1 MPKIIV
7 NAAAAAGKG
16 DVPIT
21 INERPASFFLRTPTL
36 NHIIQGMEARSFDL
50 VLIAASVFTA
60 DALISRGG
68 SSRADFGEGWHRDLR
83 FVIPVREVEFWR
95 GQTEPLANLL
105 EFLTGD
111 RFEFSFVHRPHKGP
125 AQSDLLL
132 GERRPAEA
140 DRIILFS
147 GGLDSLTGALE
158 ALLSDEARP
167 ILVTHCSASKTV
179 SVQKRLVAELKDR
192 FPGRVT
198 WAPALGT
205 LRGQK
210 AKETTQRSRS
220 FFYAALGY
228 AAASVVGASRI
239 SFCENGIVSVN
250 LPISRQ
256 VIGTMATRTT
266 HPLFLH
272 RLEALLSQVAGKS
285 ILVDNPYAWLT
296 KTEVVT
302 RLRTLGGADLI
313 AKTNSCSSVRARTQE
328 HPLCGCCSQ
337 CLDRRFAVLA
347 ADLAQHDPASRY
359 EVDLFL
365 GQRKSPQDRTMAND
379 WTRHASRRLCVAP
392 PHQFQADFAAPL
404 ADVAAGYP
412 QQRPGEVLTAAYE
425 MHRRHGA
432 AVHDVLQNMLRQYG
446 PLIIKGAVPED
457 SLLATVLKDGVEAPI
472 ATDETIETDDP
483 VVADVVDGIFPLRL
497 TFDPD
502 GSPRLRVIGLGDFS
516 GKSYQ
521 VVGKL
526 RPYHEEDRKSA
537 TAPERHCFA
546 PPGHLGETKERVRQQ
561 IKRCRSELAEAYEI
575 IEGQPPETDL
585 LIETGN
591 PHGYRLDPHARFS
604 DG

>member
-1 MPKIIV
+1 MPRIIV

-21 INERPASFFLRTPTL
+21 INERPASFFLRPRAPK
-36 NHIIQGMEARSFDL
+36 HMIQAMEARSFDL
-50 VLIAASVFTA
+50 LLIAASVFTA

-68 SSRADFGEGWHRDLR
+68 NSRADFGEGWYRDLR

-111 RFEFSFVHRPHKGP
+111 RFEFSFVHRAHKNP
-125 AQSDLLL
+125 AQSDLLQ

-147 GGLDSLTGALE
+147 GGLDSLTGALD
-158 ALLSDEARP
+158 ALLSDETPP
-167 ILVTHCSASKTV
+167 ILVTHCSASKTI
-179 SVQKRLVAELKDR
+179 SVQKRLFKELAGR

-198 WAPALGT
+198 WAPAIGT
-205 LRGQK
+205 LVGKK

-272 RLEALLSQVAGKS
+272 RLQDLLSKVAGRS

-302 RLRTLGGADLI
+302 RLRNLGGADLI

-347 ADLAQHDPASRY
+347 ADLAQHDPAARY

-365 GQRKSPQDRTMAND
+365 GQRKSSQERTMANE
-379 WTRHASRRLCVAP
+379 WTRHAARRLCVAP
-392 PHQFQADFAAPL
+392 PRQFQADFAAPL

-425 MHRRHGA
+425 MHRRHGM
-432 AVHDVLQNMLRQYG
+432 AVNDVLEKMLRQYG
-446 PLIIKGAVPED
+446 PLIIKGAVPEG
-457 SLLATVLKDGVEAPI
+457 SLLATVLKDGVEAPV
-472 ATDETIETDDP
+472 ATVETIETDDQ
-483 VVADVVDGIFPLRL
+483 VVANGVEGIFPLRL

-502 GSPRLRVIGLGDFS
+502 GGPRLHIVGLGDFS
-516 GKSYQ
+516 GKSFQ
-521 VVGKL
+521 VVGNL
-526 RPYHEEDRKSA
+526 RPYHEEDRLSAKSA
-537 TAPERHCFA
+537 DKHRFIPTGR
-546 PPGHLGETKERVRQQ
+546 LGESKASVRQHVN
-561 IKRCRSELAEAYEI
+561 RCRAALAETYKAV
-575 IEGQPPETDL
+575 EGELPDKAL
-585 LIETGN
+585 LIESGS
-591 PHGYRLDPHARFS
+591 HKGYRLDPTARFVEK
-604 DG
+604 

>member
-1 MPKIIV
+1 MPRIIV

-21 INERPASFFLRTPTL
+21 INERPASFFLRTPTPK
-36 NHIIQGMEARSFDL
+36 HMIQAMEARSFDL
-50 VLIAASVFTA
+50 LLIAASVFTA

-68 SSRADFGEGWHRDLR
+68 SSRADFGEDWHRDLR
-83 FVIPVREVEFWR
+83 FVIPVREAEFWR
-95 GQTEPLANLL
+95 GQTEALANLL

-111 RFEFSFVHRPHKGP
+111 RFEFSFVHRAHKGP
-125 AQSDLLL
+125 AQSDLLQ

-158 ALLSDEARP
+158 ALLSDEAPP
-167 ILVTHCSASKTV
+167 ILVTHRSASKTT
-179 SVQKRLVAELKDR
+179 SVQKRLVAELTDR

-198 WAPALGT
+198 WAPATGT
-205 LRGQK
+205 LRGQE

-228 AAASVVGASRI
+228 AAAAVVGASRI

-272 RLEALLSQVAGKS
+272 RLQDLLSKVAGRS

-302 RLRTLGGADLI
+302 RLRNLGGADLI

-365 GQRKSPQDRTMAND
+365 GQRKNPQERTMAND
-379 WTRHASRRLCVAP
+379 WTRHAARRLCVAP

-404 ADVAAGYP
+404 VDVAAGYP
-412 QQRPGEVLTAAYE
+412 QQRSGEVLTAAYE
-425 MHRRHGA
+425 MHRRHGM
-432 AVHDVLQNMLRQYG
+432 AVNDVLEKMLRQYG
-446 PLIIKGAVPED
+446 PLIIKGGVPED
-457 SLLATVLKDGVEAPI
+457 SLLATVLKDGVAAPVPTVETVEA
-472 ATDETIETDDP
+472 DEP
-483 VVADVVDGIFPLRL
+483 AVADVVEGIFPLRL

-502 GSPRLRVIGLGDFS
+502 DGPLLRVAGLGDFS

-521 VVGKL
+521 VIGKL
-526 RPYHEEDRKSA
+526 RPYHEQDRKSA
-537 TAPERHCFA
+537 TLPERHRFV

-591 PHGYRLDPHARFS
+591 PHGYRIDPRARFL

>member
-1 MPKIIV
+1 MPRIIV
-7 NAAAAAGKG
+7 NAAAPAGKG
-16 DVPIT
+16 DVPIN

-36 NHIIQGMEARSFDL
+36 NQMIQAMEARSFDL

-60 DALISRGG
+60 DALIPRGG
-68 SSRADFGEGWHRDLR
+68 NSRADFAEGWYRDLR

-111 RFEFSFVHRPHKGP
+111 RFEFSFVHRAHKRP
-125 AQSDLLL
+125 AQSDLLQ

-147 GGLDSLTGALE
+147 GGLDSLTGAFE
-158 ALLSDEARP
+158 ALSSDETRP
-167 ILVTHCSASKTV
+167 ILVTHRSASKTV
-179 SVQKRLVAELKDR
+179 SVQKRLIKELADR
-192 FPGRVT
+192 FPRRVS

-205 LRGQK
+205 LVGQE
-210 AKETTQRSRS
+210 ARETTQRSRS

-272 RLEALLSQVAGKS
+272 RLQDLLSQVAGRR
-285 ILVDNPYAWLT
+285 IIVDNPYAWLT

-302 RLRTLGGADLI
+302 RLHTLGGADLI
-313 AKTNSCSSVRARTQE
+313 AKSNSCSSVRARTQE

-347 ADLAQHDPASRY
+347 ADLARHDPASRY

-365 GQRKSPQDRTMAND
+365 GQRKNPQERTMAND
-379 WTRHASRRLCVAP
+379 WTRHAARRLCVAP

-412 QQRPGEVLTAAYE
+412 QQRPGEILTAAYE

-432 AVHDVLQNMLRQYG
+432 AVYGVLQNMLRQHG
-446 PLIIKGAVPED
+446 SLIIDGAVPED
-457 SLLATVLKDGVEAPI
+457 SLLASIIQDGVVAPVSAVETVEA
-472 ATDETIETDDP
+472 DDP
-483 VVADVVDGIFPLRL
+483 AVADSADGIFPLRL

-502 GSPRLRVIGLGDFS
+502 DGPRLRVVGLGDFS

-526 RPYHEEDRKSA
+526 RPHHEQDRKNA
-537 TAPERHCFA
+537 TSPERHRFV
-546 PPGHLGETKERVRQQ
+546 PPGHLGETKEKVRQQ

-591 PHGYRLDPHARFS
+591 PHGYRIDPRARFL